1 MKIEIPTKTREK
13 LIHLLHQRNVIENE
27 INLICTTILEMED
40 IEVEKFVLNNE
51 LTHIEV
57 E

>member
-1 MKIEIPTKTREK
+1 MQIEIPTKTREK
-13 LIHLLHQRNVIENE
+13 IIHLMNQRFAIENE
-27 INLICTTILEMED
+27 INLICTTILEMEK

>member
-1 MKIEIPTKTREK
+1 MQIEIPTKTREK
-13 LIHLLHQRNVIENE
+13 IIHLMNQRFALENE
-27 INLICTTILEMED
+27 INLICTTILEMEK